1 MIVGSNPATAIFFN
15 FDIQRI
21 SIAIMEK
28 WVSGSLEMKRRKTMK
43 IYIIT
48 WKNGTPVKHQNAF
61 VNRGHAEER
70 LRLLEKVVF
79 GSHKGLR
86 IKEFVVADPGDI

>member
-1 MIVGSNPATAIFFN
+1 
-15 FDIQRI
+15 
-21 SIAIMEK
+21 
-28 WVSGSLEMKRRKTMK
+28 MK

-48 WKNGTPVKHQNAF
+48 WKNGTPVKFQKAY

-86 IKEFVVADPGDI
+86 IKEMEIADPGDID